1 MGIRRQLARRRRAN
15 GREKSITAR
24 ADQQASG
31 RIIEIAAMVGVLV
44 DPEGRYTT
52 SQTIHVNGGM
62 FLAK

>member
-1 MGIRRQLARRRRAN
+1 MGTRRSSPGDGERR
-15 GREKSITAR
+15 GEGSPSLR

-31 RIIEIAAMVGVLV
+31 RIIEIAAMVRVLV